1 MLGPPFTEGV
11 IRALTSGS
19 FNTSE
24 HLRFGGFAP
33 FSVRVSQEE
42 MLRTAEQARF
52 VAAARRANRPGRPM
66 LTGGRKRR
74 VRHPHFRP
82 LTH

>member
-11 IRALTSGS
+11 IRALTSGLFS
-19 FNTSE
+19 TSE
-24 HLRFGGFAP
+24 HRRFGGFGP
-33 FSVRVSQEE
+33 FSVRVLQEE

-52 VAAARRANRPGRPM
+52 VAAARRANQPGRPT
-66 LTGGRKRR
+66 LTGGEKRR

>member
-11 IRALTSGS
+11 IRALTSES
-19 FNTSE
+19 FSTSE
-24 HLRFGGFAP
+24 HLRFGGFAR
-33 FSVRVSQEE
+33 FSVRVFQEE

-52 VAAARRANRPGRPM
+52 VAAARRANQLGRPT
-66 LTGGRKRR
+66 LTGGKKRR
-74 VRHPHFRP
+74 VGHLHFRP